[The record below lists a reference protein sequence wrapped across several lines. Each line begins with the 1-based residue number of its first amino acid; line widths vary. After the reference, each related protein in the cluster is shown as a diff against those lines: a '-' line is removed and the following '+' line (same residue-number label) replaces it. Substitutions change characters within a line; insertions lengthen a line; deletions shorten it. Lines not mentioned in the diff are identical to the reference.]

1 MRRSD
6 QRAHSLLP
14 DSLCADL
21 QMFQITDLIVR
32 TLRLLITHWLNCQ
45 MTINS
50 DCLTNCFSSNWI
62 SSPPLQ
68 LPQQLSGIKSPSLWS
83 QQQDERY
90 DWQAA
95 IWKQVRRVHLPP
107 NWLFI
112 IKALLEVWL
121 LTSLLPP
128 LQSAAV
134 SLLTIKKHRDRSEY
148 FCCSLV
154 SRHWCW
160 RQQDTLTGIL
170 VLRAEFGRR
179 AHRLPQY
186 LMV

>member
-1 MRRSD
+1 MSRFSDVSDYRSD
-6 QRAHSLLP
+6 WENTETPHY
-14 DSLCADL
+14 
-21 QMFQITDLIVR
+21 
-32 TLRLLITHWLNCQ
+32 TLTELSDDNKLWL
-45 MTINS
+45 S
-50 DCLTNCFSSNWI
+50 DCLTSCFSRNWI

-68 LPQQLSGIKSPSLWS
+68 LPQQLSGIKSPSLWI

-128 LQSAAV
+128 LQSAAA
-134 SLLTIKKHRDRSEY
+134 SLLTIKKTQRQIWIFMLQSCQQTLMLETTGHLNRY
-148 FCCSLV
+148 FGV
-154 SRHWCW
+154 KGWVW
-160 RQQDTLTGIL
+160 
-170 VLRAEFGRR
+170 
-179 AHRLPQY
+179 
-186 LMV
+186 